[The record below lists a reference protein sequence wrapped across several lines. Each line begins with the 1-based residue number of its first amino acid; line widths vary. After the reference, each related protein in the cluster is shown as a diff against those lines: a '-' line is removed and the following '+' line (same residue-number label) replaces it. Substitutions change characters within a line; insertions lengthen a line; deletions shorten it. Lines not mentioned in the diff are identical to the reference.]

1 MRRFC
6 LATFRGPDARSL
18 ARALACLLIFSG
30 WLGALHAGSMAV
42 AAAGSTVVCSANGT
56 VPVDGRD
63 PAKPAGKEH
72 RICCLVGC
80 TTAVAGIGTSA
91 VARLEF
97 DPPAHSAGKVDR
109 DVAGV
114 PVVRPA
120 LAGPR
125 GPPFLA

>member
-18 ARALACLLIFSG
+18 ARALACLLILSG
-30 WLGALHAGSMAV
+30 WLGALHAGSMALV
-42 AAAGSTVVCSANGT
+42 ATGSTVVCSANSA
-56 VPVDGRD
+56 VPDGRS
-63 PAKPAGKEH
+63 PTNPAGKEH
-72 RICCLVGC
+72 CICCLIGC
-80 TTAVAGIGTSA
+80 TAAAAGVATPAVAQ
-91 VARLEF
+91 LEF
-97 DPPAHSAGKVDR
+97 EPPAKSAGKVDR